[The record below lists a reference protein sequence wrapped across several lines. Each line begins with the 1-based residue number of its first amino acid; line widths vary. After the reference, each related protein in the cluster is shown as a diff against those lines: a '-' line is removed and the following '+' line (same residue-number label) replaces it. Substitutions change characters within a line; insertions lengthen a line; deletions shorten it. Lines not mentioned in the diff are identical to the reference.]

1 MNTLHFKYAVEVEKT
16 GSISQ
21 AAENLFMAQPNLSK
35 AIKELEDTLGIS
47 IFERT
52 SKGVVATEQGRE
64 FLEYAK
70 QILVQLGK
78 MESIYVTPDEKFNRQ
93 SIKLSMPRSSYISI
107 GLSNFIKELDLAKEI
122 DIHIQETN
130 SLKAIDNV
138 SGENFSLG
146 IIRYQRIFEKY
157 FTDYL
162 KEKNLEHETVWEF
175 ERLVLM
181 STKHAM
187 ANLPSIDYRDL
198 AGSSIE
204 IVHDDNS
211 IPYLVLPEVK
221 KPWLDEGTGGKT
233 KRIYVYERGSQFD
246 LLSHVHSTY
255 MWVSPIPEELINR
268 NSLIQRRCE
277 VANNCF
283 KDVLIYRK
291 GYKLTDI
298 EKKLINKIYEEKNEV
313 FFANYK

>member
-70 QILVQLGK
+70 QILVQLSK

-122 DIHIQETN
+122 DIHIVSLSVMIDGTVYTDSGLDNIEFITMMEN
-130 SLKAIDNV
+130 S
-138 SGENFSLG
+138 
-146 IIRYQRIFEKY
+146 
-157 FTDYL
+157 
-162 KEKNLEHETVWEF
+162 
-175 ERLVLM
+175 
-181 STKHAM
+181 M
-187 ANLPSIDYRDL
+187 ALP
-198 AGSSIE
+198 
-204 IVHDDNS
+204 
-211 IPYLVLPEVK
+211 
-221 KPWLDEGTGGKT
+221 
-233 KRIYVYERGSQFD
+233 
-246 LLSHVHSTY
+246 
-255 MWVSPIPEELINR
+255 
-268 NSLIQRRCE
+268 
-277 VANNCF
+277 
-283 KDVLIYRK
+283 
-291 GYKLTDI
+291 
-298 EKKLINKIYEEKNEV
+298 
-313 FFANYK
+313 

>member
-70 QILVQLGK
+70 QILVQLSK

-162 KEKNLEHETVWEF
+162 KEKN
-175 ERLVLM
+175 
-181 STKHAM
+181 
-187 ANLPSIDYRDL
+187 
-198 AGSSIE
+198 
-204 IVHDDNS
+204 
-211 IPYLVLPEVK
+211 
-221 KPWLDEGTGGKT
+221 
-233 KRIYVYERGSQFD
+233 
-246 LLSHVHSTY
+246 
-255 MWVSPIPEELINR
+255 
-268 NSLIQRRCE
+268 
-277 VANNCF
+277 
-283 KDVLIYRK
+283 
-291 GYKLTDI
+291 
-298 EKKLINKIYEEKNEV
+298 
-313 FFANYK
+313 